1 MIWIYLLSAVF
12 GGLFVV
18 PMMMGGLDLDTDFD
32 IDLDAEADFDL
43 DAGGAEIDV
52 DGGLDMDA
60 DSFLGQF
67 GDFAGSLLSFR
78 SIIMFITFFGVSG
91 LVFSGLGF
99 GTIATA
105 LTASGLGFAA
115 AMLNSALFT
124 FIRGNEVNSQ
134 ITNIDL
140 QGTLARVI
148 IPIDSDHKGR
158 IVAEINQQPH
168 YLVASPSALDR
179 GQSFAVG
186 DSVVVVDMERGTAL
200 VTKLDLELN
209 EGNKL

>member
-1 MIWIYLLSAVF
+1 MIWIYLLAAVF

-18 PMMMGGLDLDTDFD
+18 PMLMGGLDLDTDFD
-32 IDLDAEADFDL
+32 IDLDAEIDFDL
-43 DAGGAEIDV
+43 DAGGPEIDL
-52 DGGLDMDA
+52 DGGLDMDS
-60 DSFLGQF
+60 DGFLGQF

-78 SIIMFITFFGVSG
+78 SIVMFITFFGVSG

-99 GTIATA
+99 GSISTA
-105 LTASGLGFAA
+105 LTATGLGFVA

-134 ITNIDL
+134 VTNTDL

-148 IPIDSDHKGR
+148 IPIDADHKGR

-186 DSVVVVDMERGTAL
+186 DSVVVVDIDRGTAL
-200 VTKLDLELN
+200 VTRLDLEIE